1 MLAVP
6 PILWRYRR
14 LILLLAFALVL
25 LLLYRASGLHEEFS
39 LDYLRAELTDNRLR
53 GLLLFVG
60 LFALGNLLHIPGLLF
75 LAAAV
80 LAMGKVWGGLITYC
94 AAVFSC
100 GFTFL
105 VVRAVGG
112 NGLRLL
118 NNKLTRAVFSHLDQR
133 PASSVF
139 LLRQAFITSP
149 TLNYS
154 LALSGIGFWPY
165 MLGTALGLPI
175 PLLLCCLLFDR
186 LGNVLLG

>member
-1 MLAVP
+1 MQSLP
-6 PILWRYRR
+6 SPIWRYRR

-25 LLLYRASGLHEEFS
+25 YALYRASGLHEDFS
-39 LDYLRAELTDNRLR
+39 LDYLRNELQDNRVR

-80 LAMGKVWGGLITYC
+80 LALGKLWGGLITYG

-105 VVRAVGG
+105 VIRAVGG

-118 NNKLTRAVFSHLDQR
+118 NNRVTRAVFSHLDQR
-133 PASSVF
+133 PGICVF
-139 LLRQAFITSP
+139 LLRHAFMTSP

-154 LALSGIGFWPY
+154 LALSGVGFAPY
-165 MLGTALGLPI
+165 MLGTLFGLPI

>member
-6 PILWRYRR
+6 PILWRSRR
-14 LILLLAFALVL
+14 LILLLAFAGVL
-25 LLLYRASGLHEEFS
+25 ALLYRASGLHEEFS
-39 LDYLRAELTDNRLR
+39 LDALRTELTDNRLG

-80 LAMGKVWGGLITYC
+80 LAMGKLWGGLITYC

-105 VVRAVGG
+105 IVRAVGG

-118 NNKLTRAVFSHLDQR
+118 NNRLTRAVFSHLDQR

-139 LLRQAFITSP
+139 LLRHAFITSP

-154 LALSGIGFWPY
+154 LAMSGIGFWPY
-165 MLGTALGLPI
+165 MLGTLLGLPI

-186 LGNVLLG
+186 LGSALIG

>member
-1 MLAVP
+1 MLPVP
-6 PILWRYRR
+6 PVIWRFRR

-25 LLLYRASGLHEEFS
+25 LALYRASGLHEDFS
-39 LDYLRAELTDNRLR
+39 LDYLRSELQDNRLR

-80 LAMGKVWGGLITYC
+80 LALGKLWGGLITYC
-94 AAVFSC
+94 AAVLSC

-105 VVRAVGG
+105 VIRAVGG

-118 NNKLTRAVFSHLDQR
+118 NNRVTRAIFSHLDQR

-139 LLRQAFITSP
+139 LLRHAFLTSP

-154 LALSGIGFWPY
+154 LALSGIGFAPY
-165 MLGTALGLPI
+165 MLGTLFGLPI

-186 LGNVLLG
+186 LGDVLLG

>member
-6 PILWRYRR
+6 PVIWRFRR
-14 LILLLAFALVL
+14 LILLLAFAMVLV
-25 LLLYRASGLHEEFS
+25 LLYRASGLHEEFS
-39 LDYLRAELTDNRLR
+39 LEYLRVELTDNRLR

-80 LAMGKVWGGLITYC
+80 LAMGKLWGGLITYV

-105 VVRAVGG
+105 IVRAVGG

-118 NNKLTRAVFSHLDQR
+118 NNKLTRAIFSHLDQR

-139 LLRQAFITSP
+139 LLRHAFITSP

-165 MLGTALGLPI
+165 LLGTALGLPI
-175 PLLLCCLLFDR
+175 PLLLCCLLFDQ
-186 LGNVLLG
+186 LSSVLIG

>member
-6 PILWRYRR
+6 PLIWRYRR
-14 LILLLAFALVL
+14 LILLLAFAGVLVA
-25 LLLYRASGLHEEFS
+25 LYRVSGLHEDFS
-39 LDYLRAELTDNRLR
+39 LDYLRNELQDNRLR

-80 LAMGKVWGGLITYC
+80 LALGKLWGGLITYG

-105 VVRAVGG
+105 IVRSIGG

-118 NNKLTRAVFSHLDQR
+118 NNRLTRAVFSHLDQR

-139 LLRQAFITSP
+139 LLRHAFITSP

-154 LALSGIGFWPY
+154 LALSGIGFAPY
-165 MLGTALGLPI
+165 MLGTLLGLPI

>member
-6 PILWRYRR
+6 PVLWRFRR
-14 LILLLAFALVL
+14 LILLLAFAALLV
-25 LLLYRASGLHEEFS
+25 LLYRASGLHEDFS
-39 LDYLRAELTDNRLR
+39 LDYLRTELSDHR
-53 GLLLFVG
+53 LLLFIG
-60 LFALGNLLHIPGLLF
+60 LFALGNLLHFPGLLF

-80 LAMGKVWGGLITYC
+80 LAMGKLWGGLITYC

-100 GFTFL
+100 GFTF
-105 VVRAVGG
+105 VVIRAVGG

-118 NNKLTRAVFSHLDQR
+118 NNRLTRAVFSHLDQR

-139 LLRQAFITSP
+139 LLRHAFITSP

-165 MLGTALGLPI
+165 MLGTLLGLPI

-186 LGNVLLG
+186 LSNVLLG

>member
-80 LAMGKVWGGLITYC
+80 LAMGKLWGGLTTY
-94 AAVFSC
+94 AAALFSC

-105 VVRAVGG
+105 IVRAVGG

-118 NNKLTRAVFSHLDQR
+118 NNKMTRAIFSHLDQR
-133 PASSVF
+133 PATSVF
-139 LLRQAFITSP
+139 LLRHAFITSP

-154 LALSGIGFWPY
+154 LALSGIGFGPY

-186 LGNVLLG
+186 LGSLLIG

>member
-1 MLAVP
+1 MLPVP
-6 PILWRYRR
+6 PLVWRFRR

-25 LLLYRASGLHEEFS
+25 VALYRASGLHEEFS
-39 LDYLRAELTDNRLR
+39 LDYLRSELQDNRIR

-80 LAMGKVWGGLITYC
+80 LTLGKLWGGLITYC

-100 GFTFL
+100 GVTFL

-118 NNKLTRAVFSHLDQR
+118 NNRMTRAVFSHLDQR
-133 PASSVF
+133 PATSVF
-139 LLRQAFITSP
+139 LLRHAFITSP

-165 MLGTALGLPI
+165 MLGSLLGLPI
-175 PLLLCCLLFDR
+175 PLLLCCLLFDQ
-186 LGNVLLG
+186 LGGVLLG

>member
-1 MLAVP
+1 MPSLP
-6 PILWRYRR
+6 PLIWRSRR

-25 LLLYRASGLHEEFS
+25 FALYRASGLHEDFS
-39 LDYLRAELTDNRLR
+39 LDYLRSELQDNRLR

-80 LAMGKVWGGLITYC
+80 LALGKLWGGLITYG

-105 VVRAVGG
+105 VIRAVGG

-118 NNKLTRAVFSHLDQR
+118 NNRLTRAVFSHLDQR
-133 PASSVF
+133 PATSVF
-139 LLRQAFITSP
+139 LLRHAFITAP

-154 LALSGIGFWPY
+154 LALSGIGFRPY
-165 MLGTALGLPI
+165 MLGTLLGLPL

-186 LGNVLLG
+186 LSNVLLG